1 MVSYVRPYETPPPPQ
16 MTATTVRPAA
26 TEQPANL
33 YSLTLDAYR
42 LEAAIAEAAEGLV
55 SDDPEVAAA
64 ATAELEALLA
74 IGEST
79 KDALQAKADAWCWV
93 ISRLRDQATTRRE
106 HAARLVLLAQTDERK
121 ADAML
126 ERLTDQLLFLSPGE
140 TKFDLPSHQLRSTK
154 VTTVEIDDDL
164 LPEDLPAEYQRSKTT
179 TQIDRVALKAA
190 LKGGAVVPGASLLE
204 HRSWRLG

>member
-1 MVSYVRPYETPPPPQ
+1 
-16 MTATTVRPAA
+16 MTATA
-26 TEQPANL
+26 TKPPEQPTNL
-33 YSLTLDAYR
+33 YALTGEAYR

-55 SDDPEVAAA
+55 SDDLDVVAASVA
-64 ATAELEALLA
+64 DLEALLA
-74 IGEST
+74 AGEGT
-79 KDALQAKADAWCWV
+79 KEALQAKADAWCWV
-93 ISRLRDQATTRRE
+93 ISRLRDQAITRRE
-106 HAARLVLLAQTDERK
+106 HSARLVLLAQTDERK

-179 TQIDRVALKAA
+179 TMVDRLALKAA
-190 LKGGAVVPGASLLE
+190 LKGGAVVKGASLRE

>member
-1 MVSYVRPYETPPPPQ
+1 
-16 MTATTVRPAA
+16 MTATTTRPPA

-33 YSLTLDAYR
+33 YALTGEAYR
-42 LEAAIAEAAEGLV
+42 LEAAIAEAAEGLC
-55 SDDPEVAAA
+55 SDDPAVAAA

-74 IGEST
+74 TGEST

-93 ISRLRDQATTRRE
+93 ISRLRDQASTRRE
-106 HAARLVLLAQTDERK
+106 HAARLLLLAQADERK
-121 ADAML
+121 ADAMFDK
-126 ERLTDQLLFLSPGE
+126 LTDQLLFLDPAA

-154 VTTVEIDDDL
+154 VVTVEIDDDL

-190 LKGGAVVPGASLLE
+190 LKAGAVVKGASLQE

>member
-1 MVSYVRPYETPPPPQ
+1 
-16 MTATTVRPAA
+16 MTATTTRPAA

-42 LEAAIAEAAEGLV
+42 LEAAITEAAEGLV

-74 IGEST
+74 TGENAM
-79 KDALQAKADAWCWV
+79 DALQAKADAWCWV
-93 ISRLRDQATTRRE
+93 IDRLRDQAASRKA
-106 HAARLVLLAQTDERK
+106 HAARLMALAQADERK

-126 ERLTDQLLFLSPGE
+126 DKLTDRLLFLDPAA
-140 TKFDLPSHQLRSTK
+140 TKFDLPTHQLRSTK

-179 TQIDRVALKAA
+179 TMVDRVSLKAA
-190 LKGGAVVPGASLLE
+190 LKAGTVVKGASLLE

>member
-1 MVSYVRPYETPPPPQ
+1 
-16 MTATTVRPAA
+16 MTATIA
-26 TEQPANL
+26 TLATPKQPTSL
-33 YSLTLDAYR
+33 YGLTGEAYR

-55 SDDPEVAAA
+55 SDDLDVVAASVA
-64 ATAELEALLA
+64 DLETLLA
-74 IGEST
+74 AGEGT
-79 KDALQAKADAWCWV
+79 REALQAKADAWCWV

-140 TKFDLPSHQLRSTK
+140 TKFDLPSHQLRSTR

-164 LPEDLPAEYQRSKTT
+164 LPEDLPTEYQRSKTT

-190 LKGGAVVPGASLLE
+190 LKAGAVVPGASLLE

>member
-1 MVSYVRPYETPPPPQ
+1 
-16 MTATTVRPAA
+16 MTATTTRPA

-33 YSLTLDAYR
+33 YSLTSDAYR
-42 LEAAIAEAAEGLV
+42 LEVAISEAAEGLV
-55 SDDPEVAAA
+55 SDDPAVAAA

-74 IGEST
+74 IGEGT
-79 KDALQAKADAWCWV
+79 RDALQAKADAWCWV
-93 ISRLRDQATTRRE
+93 IDRLRDQATARRE
-106 HAARLVLLAQTDERK
+106 HSARLVLLAQTDERK

-126 ERLTDQLLFLSPGE
+126 ERLTDQLLFLDPAA

-164 LPEDLPAEYQRSKTT
+164 LAEDLPAEYQRTKTV
-179 TQIDRVALKAA
+179 TQVDRTALKAA
-190 LKGGAVVPGASLLE
+190 LKAGAVVKGASLLE